1 MRSLCIYCGSSNFVD
16 AVYIEAGRHVGNVL
30 ARRNITLIYGGSK
43 TGIMGAV
50 ANGVLELGGKVIG
63 VNVRSMD
70 TKELTHN
77 GLSEMIITESMQQR
91 KLKMFELSDAF
102 IALPGGF
109 GTFDELFETI
119 TWAQIGEH
127 EKPIGLLNVKS
138 YYDPLWAMLNHARE
152 EGFIFNEHIE
162 MLCASDDIETLL
174 NCLGNHRPNKVAVDR
189 WMKQTK

>member
-16 AVYIEAGRHVGNVL
+16 QVYIEAGKNVGNVL
-30 ARRNITLIYGGSK
+30 ARRGITLIYGGSK

-50 ANGVLELGGKVIG
+50 ADGVLERGGKVIG
-63 VNVRSMD
+63 VNVRSMN
-70 TKELTHN
+70 TEELTHH

-91 KLKMFELSDAF
+91 KLKMFELADAF

-127 EKPIGLLNVKS
+127 EKPIGLLNVKH
-138 YYDPLWAMLNHARE
+138 YYDPLWAMLTHAQE
-152 EGFIFNEHIE
+152 EGFIFKEHID
-162 MLCASDDIETLL
+162 MLCSSDDIEKLL
-174 NCLGNHRPNKVAVDR
+174 NCLGDHRPNKAAVDR